1 MVIYM
6 TNIRCNALKRL
17 LWRRKSGTVLVM
29 AAAVLV
35 SAQVAAIGREL
46 TEEFSKCLNQANG
59 VSSEIINCVLAE
71 TIRQDAQLN
80 DQYKKLM
87 TKLSE
92 EGSKALIEA
101 QRAWIR
107 FRDTNCGLYN
117 DPQAGSIAQLTSHE
131 CFLNAITDRAK
142 ELKLLII
149 DQ

>member
-17 LWRRKSGTVLVM
+17 MWRRKSGTVLVM

-35 SAQVAAIGREL
+35 S
-46 TEEFSKCLNQANG
+46 TEVDARQLIAKCLNQAHEVNY
-59 VSSEIINCVLAE
+59 EIINCSLTE

-107 FRDTNCGLYN
+107 FRDTN
-117 DPQAGSIAQLTSHE
+117 
-131 CFLNAITDRAK
+131 
-142 ELKLLII
+142 
-149 DQ
+149 